1 MNHWV
6 WSSMNSVVMRLRRK
20 WIRTIYATITTSWGP
35 LSLEVSSLEWHLLSR
50 FLGITS
56 ASWNLGTQITPL
68 LCQGQL
74 LPYSQLCLPITPNIC
89 KLITLGLPSEKH
101 WGRNWLVTVGL
112 CSVPFL
118 TQRETGKPKKRVR
131 WVEQRRPQMF
141 PVPCQGF
148 GGLHFA
154 ELLSF
159 HPSPEKQN
167 TENGHSSPFP
177 MSQPL
182 ELSCCVNIVQCVVVE
197 RALDLYAQVL
207 DLSSGSLM

>member
-1 MNHWV
+1 
-6 WSSMNSVVMRLRRK
+6 
-20 WIRTIYATITTSWGP
+20 
-35 LSLEVSSLEWHLLSR
+35 
-50 FLGITS
+50 
-56 ASWNLGTQITPL
+56 
-68 LCQGQL
+68 
-74 LPYSQLCLPITPNIC
+74 
-89 KLITLGLPSEKH
+89 
-101 WGRNWLVTVGL
+101 
-112 CSVPFL
+112 
-118 TQRETGKPKKRVR
+118 
-131 WVEQRRPQMF
+131 MF

-182 ELSCCVNIVQCVVVE
+182 ELSCVNIVQCVVVE